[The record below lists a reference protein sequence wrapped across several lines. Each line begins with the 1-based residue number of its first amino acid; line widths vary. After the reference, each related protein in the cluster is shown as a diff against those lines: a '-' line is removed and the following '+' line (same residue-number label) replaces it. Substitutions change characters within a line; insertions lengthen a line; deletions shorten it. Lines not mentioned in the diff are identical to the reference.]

1 MVITNRSGNNARNC
15 FHGVTVTLVITM
27 ENYGEAYNE
36 NHRAAHQPSHFL
48 YPRFQVARD
57 TEACGFNPLISFLID
72 SLRLT

>member
-36 NHRAAHQPSHFL
+36 NHRATHDRCILAYSRKQF
-48 YPRFQVARD
+48 ARD
-57 TEACGFNPLISFLID
+57 TKECGFSPLISIL
-72 SLRLT
+72 